1 MELSKRSKGEEL
13 SAERAYV
20 AALYERLDA
29 ERQAASAGL
38 TASLAAG
45 STLETAWQRDVE
57 VGQRRAR
64 VVRARIADAGLCFG
78 RIDDAD
84 GPGYI
89 GRIGLFDE
97 DREYE
102 PLLLDWRAP
111 AARPFYCATGA
122 NPEGLWRRRHF
133 RTSGRRIEDFQD
145 EVFDDIGED
154 GHGSASAALLDAL
167 NAPREPVMR
176 DIVTTIQ
183 AEQDEIIRLERP
195 GVLVVEGG
203 PGTGKTAVA
212 LHRVAYLL
220 YTRRERLSR
229 RGALVLGPNPEFVG
243 YIGEVLPSLGESDV
257 VFATV
262 GELFPGVRTDVEDSP
277 AAQRVKGGAEMVQV
291 LAAAVADR
299 QELPDEPIGI
309 ELSDVT
315 VPLDREMAARVRERA
330 RASGLRHNPARR
342 VLREALVDELVER
355 AVELIGQG
363 WLDAEDAELRA
374 DFAADVR
381 FELSAHTG
389 LREALD
395 RLWPLL
401 TPQRLLAELLSSSQ
415 RLAAACA
422 SLSTSDCDVLLRA
435 DGFAWTVADVA
446 LLDESVEF
454 LGTCPSGAPERRARR
469 DREHAAERVLSTLD
483 YDDADG
489 ESLRAV
495 DVLDAAELAE
505 RYEQRDERPLAER
518 AAEDRD
524 WTYGHI
530 VADEAQELSAMDWRL
545 LMRRCPSKEFT
556 VVGDLAQRHSP
567 AGARCWSEVFEPH
580 VRARW
585 TYRELRT
592 NYRTPAEIMD
602 VAGRVLAAH
611 DPALRTPTSVRR
623 TGVLPW
629 ARWVPADELAAAVL
643 AVAADEA
650 ERTGTFAVLGETD
663 LELPPHVPVLA
674 PAAAKGR
681 EFDSVLLV
689 EPQLIERGPR
699 GGAQLYVA
707 LTRATQRLGILHTE
721 PLPAHLAG
729 EVGDGSPSRSM

>member
-1 MELSKRSKGEEL
+1 MSKRPKNEEL
-13 SAERAYV
+13 FAERTYV
-20 AALYERLDA
+20 AGLYERLDA
-29 ERQAASAGL
+29 ARRAASAAL
-38 TASLAAG
+38 TASLPAS

-57 VGQRRAR
+57 VAHNRAR
-64 VVRARIADAGLCFG
+64 LARTRIADAGLCFG

-89 GRIGLFDE
+89 GRIGLFDS
-97 DREYE
+97 DNEYE

-122 NPEGLWRRRHF
+122 NPEGLLRRRHF
-133 RTSGRRIEDFQD
+133 RTSGRLIEDFQD
-145 EVFDDIGED
+145 EVFDGVGEEEP
-154 GHGSASAALLDAL
+154 GGASTALMDAL
-167 NAPREPVMR
+167 NAPRESVMR

-229 RGALVLGPNPEFVG
+229 RGALVLGPNPEFLS
-243 YIGEVLPSLGESDV
+243 YIGQVLPSLGESGV
-257 VFATV
+257 VFATT
-262 GELFPGVRTDVEDSP
+262 GELFPGVYTEMEDSP

-315 VPLDREMAARVRERA
+315 VPLDRGMAARVRERA
-330 RASGLRHNPARR
+330 RASGLPHNPARR
-342 VLREALVDELVER
+342 VFREELVDELVER
-355 AVELIGQG
+355 AVELIGEG
-363 WLDAEDAELRA
+363 WLDAGDVGLRA

-381 FELSAHTG
+381 YELSAHAG
-389 LREALD
+389 LRDVLD

-401 TPQRLLAELLSSSQ
+401 TPQRLLAELFCAPQ
-415 RLAAACA
+415 RLAAACGV
-422 SLSTSDCDVLLRA
+422 LSTSDRDALLRA
-435 DGFAWTVADVA
+435 DGSAWTVADVA

-454 LGTCPSGAPERRARR
+454 LGTFPRDAQERRARR
-469 DREHAAERVLSTLD
+469 SREHDAERVLSTLD
-483 YDDADG
+483 YDDDDG
-489 ESLRAV
+489 ETLRAA

-505 RYEQRDERPLAER
+505 RYEKRDERPLAER
-518 AAEDRD
+518 AAADRD
-524 WTYGHI
+524 WTYGHV

-556 VVGDLAQRHSP
+556 VVGDLAQRRSP
-567 AGARCWSEVFEPH
+567 AGAHSWSEVFEPH
-580 VRARW
+580 VRDRW

-611 DPALRTPTSVRR
+611 DPALRPPTSVRR

-629 ARWVPADELAAAVL
+629 ARRVPAGELAAAVL

-650 ERTGTFAVLGETD
+650 ARTGTFAVLSEAD
-663 LELPPHVPVLA
+663 LDLPPDVPILA

-689 EPQLIERGPR
+689 EPELIRRGPC

-707 LTRATQRLGILHTE
+707 LTRATQRLGIVHTE
-721 PLPAHLAG
+721 PLSADLVEGVRAA
-729 EVGDGSPSRSM
+729 VPSRPV